1 MLIQRLAGL
10 LCAIAVVGAA
20 ALSTAISARADDS
33 VTASDGWVSG
43 RVTKEE
49 PGHNGEQTRRTKD
62 TQPST
67 QSPPYYDPLDCVRP
81 VGAGAAVDCERDLP
95 EPASGVE
102 LLFVPPTE
110 AEVRV
115 ALHLPDPTPRFGPDP
130 SVNEWKMLAV
140 GYPIWLWTDAPTE
153 LSATATHDG
162 LSMTLRA
169 EWTSTSFEMGAHGHV
184 HEDDGVSEA
193 SRSLRRAVSD
203 VWLHVPEALEAGP
216 RLHRDGLDPL
226 AGVLGDRWPFRHPDH
241 HVCRP
246 AHAAD
251 RRTPGPHPRLS
262 T

>member
-169 EWTSTSFEMGAHGHV
+169 EWTSTSFEMGDGHTV
-184 HEDDGVSEA
+184 TCTKTTEY
-193 SRSLRRAVSD
+193 
-203 VWLHVPEALEAGP
+203 PK
-216 RLHRDGLDPL
+216 
-226 AGVLGDRWPFRHPDH
+226 HPDRYGAPSPTCGYTYQKRSKPGH
-241 HVCRP
+241 DYTVTASTHWRVSW
-246 AHAAD
+246 ATGGHSGTLTSTYAG
-251 RRTPGPHPRLS
+251 RRMLPIGELQALIRG
-262 T
+262 

>member
-169 EWTSTSFEMGAHGHV
+169 EWTSTSFEMGDGHTV
-184 HEDDGVSEA
+184 TCTKTTEY
-193 SRSLRRAVSD
+193 
-203 VWLHVPEALEAGP
+203 PK
-216 RLHRDGLDPL
+216 
-226 AGVLGDRWPFRHPDH
+226 HPDRYGAPSPTCGYTYQKRSKPGH
-241 HVCRP
+241 DYTVTASTHWRVSW
-246 AHAAD
+246 ATGGHSGTLTTTYAG
-251 RRTPGPHPRLS
+251 RRMLPIGELQALIRG
-262 T
+262 

>member
-20 ALSTAISARADDS
+20 ALSTANSARADDS

-169 EWTSTSFEMGAHGHV
+169 EWTSTSFEMGDGHTV
-184 HEDDGVSEA
+184 TCTKTTEY
-193 SRSLRRAVSD
+193 
-203 VWLHVPEALEAGP
+203 PK
-216 RLHRDGLDPL
+216 
-226 AGVLGDRWPFRHPDH
+226 HPDRYGAPSPTCGYTYQKRSKPGH
-241 HVCRP
+241 DYTVTASTHWRVSW
-246 AHAAD
+246 ATGGHSGTLTTTYAG
-251 RRTPGPHPRLS
+251 RRMLPIGELQALIRG
-262 T
+262 